1 MGHKDGGGDK
11 PDEEQKDLVNNLD
24 YNIDQFHARKEN
36 KNSVIKKRPL
46 QMAGAGASSNVT
58 ARIIEL

>member
-1 MGHKDGGGDK
+1 MGNKDEDMGK

-46 QMAGAGASSNVT
+46 QIAGAGGSSNVT

>member
-1 MGHKDGGGDK
+1 MGK

-46 QMAGAGASSNVT
+46 QIAGAGGSSNVT